1 MSKIYKF
8 SFLIIL
14 LIFAES
20 IFAQQNTSS
29 PYSRFGLGDLTN
41 QFSPV
46 FNSLGG
52 GGYAIYN

>member
-8 SFLIIL
+8 SFLIVL

-20 IFAQQNTSS
+20 IYAQQNTSS
-29 PYSRFGLGDLTN
+29 PYSRFGLGDLTT

-52 GGYAIYN
+52 GG